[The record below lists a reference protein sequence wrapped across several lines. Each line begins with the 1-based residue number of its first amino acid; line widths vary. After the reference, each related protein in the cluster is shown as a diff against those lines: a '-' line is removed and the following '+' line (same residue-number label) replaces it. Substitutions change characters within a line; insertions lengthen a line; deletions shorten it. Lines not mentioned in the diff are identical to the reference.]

1 MTYFGFLAI
10 FLGVPM
16 AILSLITIYDY
27 KRGKWLPAALN
38 SWKAWVVILG
48 ICIVAFVY
56 TTPWDNYLVAT
67 NVWWYDEDLVAG
79 IVFGYVPLEEY
90 TFFILQPIMSGL
102 WLLLLARYLPTP
114 QQPADNTRIRLVSTA
129 IIGVLWVISVIWLVL
144 SFVDTSWKP
153 FTYLALELSWALI
166 PVLIQLA
173 FGADI
178 LWRHRNAV
186 FISIVTSTAYLSW
199 ADALAIGSGTWTIDP
214 AQSLNIYLGGVLP
227 IEEMIFFLLTNILC
241 VFGITLVLAEESQPR
256 ALSMPFLRPLV
267 RMFGE
272 PTLSKNKT
280 IQPDIA

>member
-16 AILSLITIYDY
+16 AILSAITIYDY
-27 KRGKWLPAALN
+27 GRGKWLPAALN

-67 NVWWYDEDLVAG
+67 SVWWYDEDLVAG
-79 IVFGYVPLEEY
+79 IIFGYVPLEEY
-90 TFFILQPIMSGL
+90 TFFVLQPIMSGL

-129 IIGVLWVISVIWLVL
+129 IVGVLWVISVIWLVL

-178 LWRHRNAV
+178 LWRHRNVV
-186 FISIVTSTAYLSW
+186 FIAIVTSTAYLSW